1 MSSQDTLI
9 KSSARTG
16 NPNAPTVRR
25 PVLTRMHRFIARSAG
40 IDLAQW
46 FVRILEKNSRRVLM
60 ERLER
65 SKYRS
70 ILESESEKEHY
81 GDIEITQNALLN
93 VITSF
98 TAARLEFIERCLGS
112 EIKTATFADVGDSN
126 GIFLRALGKAG
137 VAINL
142 SPGPLRQ
149 IAARGICGV
158 QSDAM
163 HLAFRD
169 EACDYILSFET
180 LEHLPDPFAALNE
193 LYRVCRK
200 GVFISVPN
208 VNSTTVYPRYDDHG
222 PEELHHIFELSRA
235 HWDSLLSHTAFKIVA
250 VEVVPVVDVP
260 KGLDERVAFAAWR
273 CLFGNDTF
281 SSTLKSFLLYRLSK

>member
-1 MSSQDTLI
+1 MSSHDTLI
-9 KSSARTG
+9 KSTVRTG

-25 PVLTRMHRFIARSAG
+25 PVLTRLHRFIARSLG
-40 IDLAQW
+40 IDVSQG
-46 FVRILEKNSRRVLM
+46 FVRILEKNSRRLLV

-81 GDIEITQNALLN
+81 GDIEITQTALLN
-93 VITSF
+93 VISSF
-98 TAARLEFIERCLGS
+98 TAARLEFIDRCLGT

-137 VAINL
+137 VAVNIT
-142 SPGPLRQ
+142 PAPLRQ
-149 IAARGICGV
+149 IAARGVCGV

-169 EACDYILSFET
+169 SACDYILSFET

-208 VNSTTVYPRYDDHG
+208 VNSTTVYPRYDDQG

-235 HWDSLLSHTAFKIVA
+235 HWDALFSHTGFKVA
-250 VEVVPVVDVP
+250 EVIVVPVVDVP
-260 KGLDERVAFAAWR
+260 KGLDERIAFAAWR
-273 CLFGNDTF
+273 ILFGKDTF